1 MRRDAVP
8 LIERLQRQTLDE
20 ERATLA
26 AAQRRVTALETA
38 LAELGAERRDE
49 IDRRLDDPVLLGR
62 YLERVRQRQVVLVS
76 DLEEATAA
84 RDRQTQ
90 RVSDARVRLR
100 QVARLAVLRARRA
113 AGEAGAARGASSTT
127 SP

>member
-38 LAELGAERRDE
+38 LAELGTERRAE
-49 IDRRLDDPVLLGR
+49 IDRRPDDPVLLGR